1 MNKKTIAIALFVMAI
16 VLAGSPLRL
25 LLPRGIRNNNP
36 GNIRENRLVD
46 FDWVGEAP
54 DDFDPEFEEFLTP
67 QAGIRAIARILI
79 NYEIRHG
86 INTVRGIITRWAPP
100 SENDTEAY
108 INAVVRQTGISSNQP
123 IAVSASLF
131 PLVNAI
137 IQQENG
143 MNPYPAEKTLPSPS
157 RPRPESYCPCTF
169 IRSSSD

>member
-1 MNKKTIAIALFVMAI
+1 MNKKTIAIALFVLAI

-46 FDWVGEAP
+46 YAWEGEAP

-67 QAGIRAIARILI
+67 QAGIRAMARILI
-79 NYEIRHG
+79 NYERLHRL
-86 INTVRGIITRWAPP
+86 NTVRGIITRWAPP

-108 INAVVRQTGISSNQP
+108 INAVVAQTGFPSNHQIS
-123 IAVSASLF
+123 VSGSLF

-143 MNPYPAEKTLPSPS
+143 MNPYPAAVVNEG
-157 RPRPESYCPCTF
+157 
-169 IRSSSD
+169 IQAA